1 MYIDK
6 NRLTLTSPAAGTVN
20 MAQLPEEAGAVPEAG
35 DNSPGFAPISPDTP
49 SWGPPPGNDD
59 SPGFAPISPDTP
71 SWGPPS
77 GDDNSPGFF
86 PISPDTPSWGPPP
99 GNGGGNG
106 GSGGITGGIIVG
118 PIVVPG
124 RPICPGCSPGSQSA
138 NIRFLHGAVN
148 QPAVNVQVGGL
159 TFINHMQYGNVT
171 PYYLDNANR
180 NVQIVIT
187 SAQTG
192 YTLYQGVF
200 RFAGNTA
207 YTLAIVNDG
216 SGISLL
222 TVTDLP
228 CNARNSACLRAVNLS
243 PNSGPVDIFL
253 SGYGRIFQ
261 RVNQLSATE
270 YRNVNQ
276 GSYRA
281 SVSEALPCAG
291 NSSVIVANEY
301 VECNNTRI
309 AIMDTAAVNLMAG
322 VTYTLYIIGLAYQF
336 PAVQVL
342 PVESD
347 LIY

>member
-6 NRLTLTSPAAGTVN
+6 NGLKLTRPASGTVN
-20 MAQLPEEAGAVPEAG
+20 MAQLPDEPAASAPESADNSPG
-35 DNSPGFAPISPDTP
+35 YAPISPETPSWGPPSGNDNSPGFAPISPE
-49 SWGPPPGNDD
+49 
-59 SPGFAPISPDTP
+59 TP

-77 GDDNSPGFF
+77 GDDNSPGFA
-86 PISPDTPSWGPPP
+86 PISPETPSWGPPP
-99 GNGGGNG
+99 GNNGG

-124 RPICPGCSPGSQSA
+124 QPVCPGCSSGDQSA

-148 QPAVNVQVGGL
+148 QPAVNVQLGSL
-159 TFINHMQYGNVT
+159 TVINSMQYGNVT
-171 PYYLDNANR
+171 PYYLDNANQ
-180 NVQIVIT
+180 NIQIVIT

-192 YTLYQGVF
+192 YTLYRGVF
-200 RFAGNTA
+200 RFASNTA

-216 SGISLL
+216 SGISLF
-222 TVTDLP
+222 TVTDIP
-228 CNARNSACLRAVNLS
+228 CNSRNSACLRAVNLS

-261 RVNQLSATE
+261 RVGQLAATE
-270 YRNVNQ
+270 YQTVRQ

-281 SVSEALPCAG
+281 SVSEALPCTG
-291 NSSVIVANEY
+291 NSSVIIANEY
-301 VECNNTRI
+301 VECSNTRI
-309 AIMDTAAVNLMAG
+309 AIMDTATVNLMTG

-336 PAVQVL
+336 PAVQIL